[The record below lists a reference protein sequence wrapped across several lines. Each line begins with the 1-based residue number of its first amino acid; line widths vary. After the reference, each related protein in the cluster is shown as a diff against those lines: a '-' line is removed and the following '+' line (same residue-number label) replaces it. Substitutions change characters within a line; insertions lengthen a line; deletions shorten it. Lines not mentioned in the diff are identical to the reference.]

1 MKRTHL
7 ASLGLLISGILI
19 ATLLES
25 LKPGSFISYSF
36 LFAAI
41 ILSLA
46 ILFRKSRIGYSLFL
60 IGIIEIL
67 LTLSIKGLARA
78 FPQSKIASLQSYLMP
93 HGEKEKSKTE
103 FSILTGR
110 RLLPSD
116 GDHDAFG
123 FRRVPDR
130 SNNYSSQIAIYGGS
144 TTYDVLVDSKDSWPN
159 QLQILLND
167 SGLSGVAVRNLG
179 MPGASTSEA
188 IVFQGFYDYD
198 QLKGIYP
205 VCSIHYH
212 GWNDL
217 RNNYVPN
224 LDPAYADWHLLNQ
237 ANRGRMGSK
246 YSSIIALASATVPR
260 IFTGNTIPNE
270 SPALNPS
277 AQQKLDKN
285 LVRIVQRN
293 VRTIVALSG
302 KNGGKTLFIPQIL
315 NPAKL
320 TEQSRYGWLPNVDD
334 NRVMPLLAELNN
346 IVRIT
351 ATEMGA
357 IFAEDIHQSK
367 FANDDFGD
375 NGHFNSKGSQKFAGL
390 VYPYLL
396 KCMQGAK

>member
-25 LKPGSFISYSF
+25 LRPGNFISYSF
-36 LFAAI
+36 LLAVI

-46 ILFRKSRIGYSLFL
+46 ILFGKTRIGYVFFL
-60 IGIIEIL
+60 VGIIEIL
-67 LTLSIKGLARA
+67 LTLSIMSLARA
-78 FPQSKIASLQSYLMP
+78 FPQSKMALLKSYLLP
-93 HGEKEKSKTE
+93 HGKTKIKTE

-110 RLLPSD
+110 RLLSSD
-116 GDHDAFG
+116 DDHDAFG

-159 QLQILLND
+159 QLQILLNN
-167 SGLSGVAVRNLG
+167 SGRSDVAIRNLG
-179 MPGASTSEA
+179 LPGASTSEA
-188 IVFQGFYDYD
+188 IVFQSFYDYD
-198 QLKGIYP
+198 QLKDLYP

-224 LDPAYADWHLLNQ
+224 LDPAYADWHLLSQ
-237 ANRGRMGSK
+237 VNRGMGSK
-246 YSSIIALASATVPR
+246 YSSIIALTSAMVPR
-260 IFTGNTIPNE
+260 IFTGNTIPKP

-277 AQQKLDKN
+277 AKQKLDKN
-285 LVRIVQRN
+285 LEKIIRRN
-293 VRTIVALSG
+293 IKTIVAISS
-302 KNGGKTLFIPQIL
+302 KNGGKALFIPQIL
-315 NPAKL
+315 NPAKF

-334 NRVMPLLAELNN
+334 NRVMPLLAELNK
-346 IVRIT
+346 IVRTT

-357 IFAEDIHQSK
+357 IYAVNVNQSK
-367 FANDDFGD
+367 FTNDDFVD
-375 NGHFNSKGSQKFAGL
+375 NGHFNSAGSKKFAVL
-390 VYPYLL
+390 VYPYLSI
-396 KCMQGAK
+396 CMQNVK